1 MKSFIKLISLSLLV
15 LVFNCGDDKKT
26 ESVSYGK
33 SDVKKVPASERVD
46 LKNKG
51 VGPITSVDLP
61 LVVDK
66 ELASSGEE
74 VYNKLCLACH
84 MVDKKFIGPAP
95 KDILKRRTPE
105 WVMNMI
111 LNPEKMIAEDPLA
124 KDLWEEYNGSPMVGQ
139 NVTKDE
145 ARAILEYFR
154 TL

>member
-1 MKSFIKLISLSLLV
+1 MKYLIKLLCLSV
-15 LVFNCGDDKKT
+15 CITVFTCGESKK
-26 ESVSYGK
+26 SDGVSYGK
-33 SDVKKVPASERVD
+33 SDAEKVPASERID

-51 VGPITSVDLP
+51 VGSITSVDLP
-61 LVVDK
+61 LVVDE
-66 ELASSGEE
+66 ELAKTGEE
-74 VYNKLCLACH
+74 IYGKLCIACH

-95 KDILKRRTPE
+95 KGILERRSPE

-111 LNPEKMIAEDPLA
+111 LNPEKMVKEDPLA
-124 KDLWEEYNGSPMVGQ
+124 KDLLAEYNGSPMVSQ

>member
-1 MKSFIKLISLSLLV
+1 MKSLIKLISLSLLV

>member
-1 MKSFIKLISLSLLV
+1 MKSLLKIFTFSLL
-15 LVFNCGDDKKT
+15 LIIFNCGDDKKT
-26 ESVSYGK
+26 KSVSYGK

-51 VGPITSVDLP
+51 IGPVTSVDLP
-61 LVVDK
+61 LVVDE
-66 ELASSGEE
+66 ELAKKGEE
-74 VYNKLCLACH
+74 IYSKLCLACH
-84 MVDKKFIGPAP
+84 MVDKKFIGPSP
-95 KDILKRRTPE
+95 KGILKRRTPE

-111 LNPEKMIAEDPLA
+111 LNPEKMVKEDPLA
-124 KDLWEEYNGSPMVGQ
+124 KDLLEEYNGSPMVSQ